1 MPRITAAEF
10 AAQKK
15 TTHDSERDTPRVKQL
30 RREYE
35 TRSADWAPSRR
46 IYLDETGTHLGLTR
60 GYGRAAPGQRVVEGT
75 PDYSGPH
82 YTLVA
87 ALGWQGIQAPLLFE
101 GPMTGPIFEQY
112 VLDCLVPTLE
122 RGDIVIM
129 DNLSAHKR
137 SAIEAAIEARGARLE
152 YLPPYSSDFNP
163 IELAWAKVKSVLRT
177 LKARLY
183 DDLVDAICSG
193 LQAITAADAQAW
205 FAHCHNAA
213 HS

>member
-1 MPRITAAEF
+1 VPRTAPAEA

-15 TTHDSERDTPRVKQL
+15 TEHDSARDTPQVTQL
-30 RREYE
+30 RTEYR
-35 TRSADWAPSRR
+35 TRSADWQANRR
-46 IYLDETGTHLGLTR
+46 IYLDETGAHLGLTR
-60 GYGRAAPGQRVVEGT
+60 GYGRAAPGERVVEGT

-87 ALGWQGIQAPLLFE
+87 ALGWNGIQAPLLFE
-101 GPMTGPIFEQY
+101 GAMTGTIFEQY
-112 VLDCLVPTLE
+112 VLECLVPTLC

-137 SAIEAAIEARGARLE
+137 AAIEAAIGACGARLE

-163 IELAWAKVKSVLRT
+163 IELGWAKVKTKLRT
-177 LKARLY
+177 LKARVY
-183 DDLVDAICSG
+183 DDLVDAIRDG

-205 FAHCHNAA
+205 FAHCHAA
-213 HS
+213 VNS

>member
-1 MPRITAAEF
+1 MSRTAAAELT
-10 AAQKK
+10 AQKK

-30 RREYE
+30 RSDYGACSTE
-35 TRSADWAPSRR
+35 WLPNRR
-46 IYLDETGTHLGLTR
+46 VYLDETGTHLGLTR

-87 ALGWQGIQAPLLFE
+87 ALGWNGIQAPLLFE

-112 VLDCLVPTLE
+112 VLDCLVPTLC

-129 DNLSAHKR
+129 DNLTAHKR
-137 SAIEAAIEARGARLE
+137 PAIEAAIEARGARLE

-163 IELAWAKVKSVLRT
+163 IEFGWAKVKSVLRAA
-177 LKARLY
+177 KARVY
-183 DDLVDAICSG
+183 DALVDAVREG
-193 LQAITAADAQAW
+193 LQSITAADAQTW
-205 FAHCHNAA
+205 FAHCHNAVYA
-213 HS
+213 

>member
-1 MPRITAAEF
+1 MRAAYR
-10 AAQKK
+10 
-15 TTHDSERDTPRVKQL
+15 S
-30 RREYE
+30 
-35 TRSADWAPSRR
+35 RSADWQPRRR

-60 GYGRAAPGQRVVEGT
+60 GYGRAAPGERVVEGT

-87 ALGWQGIQAPLLFE
+87 ALGWHGVQAPLLFE
-101 GPMTGPIFEQY
+101 GPMTGAIFEQY
-112 VLDCLVPTLE
+112 VLECLVPTLR

-137 SAIEAAIEARGARLE
+137 AAIEAAIEGRGAQLE

-163 IELAWAKVKSVLRT
+163 IELGWAKVKAILRT
-177 LKARLY
+177 LKARVY
-183 DDLVDAICSG
+183 DDLVDAIRDG

-205 FAHCHNAA
+205 FAHCQAA
-213 HS
+213 AQS

>member
-1 MPRITAAEF
+1 VSRTAAAEP

-30 RREYE
+30 RMEYG
-35 TRSADWAPSRR
+35 TRSADWSLNRR

-60 GYGRAAPGQRVVEGT
+60 EYGRAAPGERVVEGT

-87 ALGWQGIQAPLLFE
+87 ALGWNGIQAPLLFE
-101 GPMTGPIFEQY
+101 GPMTGFIFEQY
-112 VLDCLVPTLE
+112 VLACLVPTLCQ
-122 RGDIVIM
+122 GDIVIM

-163 IELAWAKVKSVLRT
+163 IELGWAKLKTELRT
-177 LKARLY
+177 AKARIY
-183 DDLVDAICSG
+183 ADLVEAIRTG
-193 LQAITAADAQAW
+193 LQLITAAEAQAW
-205 FAHCHNAA
+205 FAHCHSAINA
-213 HS
+213 

>member
-1 MPRITAAEF
+1 MRAE
-10 AAQKK
+10 
-15 TTHDSERDTPRVKQL
+15 
-30 RREYE
+30 YG
-35 TRSADWAPSRR
+35 TRSADWVPNRC
-46 IYLDETGTHLGLTR
+46 IYLDETGTHWGLTR
-60 GYGRAAPGQRVVEGT
+60 EYGRAAPGERVIEGT

-101 GPMTGPIFEQY
+101 GPMTGLIFEQY
-112 VLDCLVPTLE
+112 VLACLVPTLC

-163 IELAWAKVKSVLRT
+163 IELGWVKVKSVLRT
-177 LKARLY
+177 IKARAY
-183 DDLVDAICSG
+183 DVLVDAVRDG
-193 LQAITAADAQAW
+193 LQSITAADAQAW
-205 FAHCHNAA
+205 FAHCRSAINA
-213 HS
+213 